1 MSFIKLVFKPG
12 INRDQTNYSGEGGW
26 SDCDKVRFFSG
37 FPQKLGGWLKTT
49 PETFIGVCRQ
59 VWNWITS
66 FTDNFLGVGTDI
78 KLYIEVG
85 GQFYDITP
93 LRATTAAGDVTFA
106 ALTPGSSTITVSNTA
121 HGALAGDYV
130 TFSDALTLSGGV
142 ITGTIAGT
150 STGTATFTTVSQTS
164 TSGDGYGADFTI
176 SSDGA
181 GAYTLDAITA
191 AGNAYAAADTLVILG
206 TDLGG
211 LSPANDATIT
221 VTSVTAGNITAAVLN
236 QNYVVTSKIDDDSF
250 TISAKDSS
258 TGAAVTANALDTGDG
273 GSATVGAYE
282 IHPGYP
288 LTTEGYGWGASA
300 YSGSYGWDLGGPTPI
315 DLLQRDWFMDN
326 FDNDLVANI
335 RRGPIYYWE
344 RGSSASPAT
353 ALGTRAVLLSSLS
366 GNDSVPTLAMQV
378 TLSQNDKHLL
388 AFGCQPYAGGA
399 TDFDPL
405 LIRWASQ
412 DEPQYWNPT
421 GTTPGG
427 AASSAGFL
435 RVSRG
440 SEIVATQATRQ
451 EILVWTDTTLYS
463 LQFTGT
469 TDVFALQQ
477 LADNISIISPR
488 AAATANNVTYW
499 MGTDKFYVYSGQIQ
513 TLPTTVRE
521 YVYKDINFGQ
531 SDQIVSGTNEGFNE
545 VWWFY
550 PSAESNWNDRYV
562 IYNHL
567 EQVWY
572 YGSVERTAWLD
583 TPLRDVPTGLYT
595 EQYTYAE
602 TVAGTPN
609 SGNLYQHEVGVN
621 DDESAMTCF
630 IQSNDF
636 DLAEGDQF
644 MLTRRIIP
652 DINFNQSTA
661 ATPGVTFEMR
671 PRNFPGS
678 AYSSDPSDT
687 QSVLTTSANVN
698 VFTDQVFIR
707 ARARQMAL
715 KIASDTLDVQWQLGS
730 PRLDVRPDGRR

>member
-1 MSFIKLVFKPG
+1 MSFLKLVFKPG

-26 SDCDKVRFFSG
+26 SDGDKIRFFSG
-37 FPQKLGGWLKTT
+37 FPQKLGGWQKTT
-49 PETFIGVCRQ
+49 SETFIGVCRQ

-93 LRATTAAGDVTFA
+93 LRATLA
-106 ALTPGSSTITVSNTA
+106 TPATDDCIETTSGSTTITVNVTA
-121 HGALAGDYV
+121 HGCLSGDYV
-130 TFSDALTLSGGV
+130 TISGVTGDVGGV
-142 ITGTIAGT
+142 PDAEINAEHVITRVDDDIFTFTVATAAT
-150 STGTATFTTVSQTS
+150 STV
-164 TSGDGYGADFTI
+164 
-176 SSDGA
+176 
-181 GAYTLDAITA
+181 A
-191 AGNAYAAADTLVILG
+191 AG
-206 TDLGG
+206 GG
-211 LSPANDATIT
+211 AS
-221 VTSVTAGNITAAVLN
+221 
-236 QNYVVTSKIDDDSF
+236 ID
-250 TISAKDSS
+250 I
-258 TGAAVTANALDTGDG
+258 
-273 GSATVGAYE
+273 E
-282 IHPGYP
+282 CQIHPGYP
-288 LTTEGYGWGASA
+288 LTTAGYGWGASA
-300 YSGSYGWDLGGPTPI
+300 WNGSYPWGLGGPTPI

-344 RGSSASPAT
+344 RGSSASPST
-353 ALGTRAVLLSSLS
+353 ALGTRAVLLSSLT

-378 TLSQNDKHLL
+378 TVSQNDKHLL

-412 DEPQYWNPT
+412 EEPQYWNPT
-421 GTTPGG
+421 GTTPDGR
-427 AASSAGFL
+427 ASSAGFL

-451 EILVWTDTTLYS
+451 EILVYTDTTLYS

-521 YVYKDINFGQ
+521 YVYKDINFAQ
-531 SDQIVSGTNEGFNE
+531 ADQIVSGTNEGFNE

-550 PSAESNWNDRYV
+550 PSADSNWNNRYV

-583 TPLRDVPTGLYT
+583 TPLRDVPTALYT
-595 EQYTYAE
+595 EPYTYE
-602 TVAGTPN
+602 DTIAGTPN
-609 SGNLYQHEVGVN
+609 SGNLFAHEVGVN
-621 DDESAMTCF
+621 DDGAAMTCF

-636 DLAEGDQF
+636 DLGDGDQF
-644 MLTRRIIP
+644 ILTRRIIP
-652 DINFNQSTA
+652 DINYNQSTA
-661 ATPGVTFEMR
+661 ATPTVTLAIR

-678 AYSSDPSDT
+678 QYQGDPSDT
-687 QSVLTTSANVN
+687 QNVIETSANIY
-698 VFTDQVFIR
+698 TDQVFVR

-715 KIASDTLDVQWQLGS
+715 RVASDTEGVQWQLGS
-730 PRLDVRPDGRR
+730 PRLDIRPDGRR

>member
-1 MSFIKLVFKPG
+1 MSFLKLVFKPG

-26 SDCDKVRFFSG
+26 SDGDKIRFFSG
-37 FPQKLGGWLKTT
+37 FPQKLGGWQKTT
-49 PETFIGVCRQ
+49 SETFIGVCRQ

-93 LRATTAAGDVTFA
+93 LREPPTAAGDVTFA
-106 ALTPGSSTITVSNTA
+106 ASNGSSVITVSDTA

-164 TSGDGYGADFTI
+164 TSGDGYDAEFTI

-181 GAYTLDAITA
+181 GNYTLDAVTT
-191 AGNAYAAADTLVILG
+191 AGNAYAASDTLVILG

-211 LSPANDATIT
+211 ASPANDATIT

-236 QNYVVTSKIDDDSF
+236 QNYAVTSVIDADSF
-250 TISAKDSS
+250 TISAKNPS
-258 TGAAVTANALDTGDG
+258 TGAAVIANALDTGNG
-273 GSATVGAYE
+273 GPGTIGAYE

-288 LTTEGYGWGASA
+288 LTTAGYGWGASA
-300 YSGSYGWDLGGPTPI
+300 WNGSYPWGLGGPTPI

-344 RGSSASPAT
+344 RGSSASPGT
-353 ALGTRAVLLSSLS
+353 ALGTRAVLLSSLT

-378 TLSQNDKHLL
+378 TVSQNDKHLL
-388 AFGCQPYAGGA
+388 AFGCQPYAGLS

-451 EILVWTDTTLYS
+451 ETLVWTDTTLYS

-595 EQYTYAE
+595 EPYTYAD

-636 DLAEGDQF
+636 DLGDGDQF
-644 MLTRRIIP
+644 ILTRRIIP
-652 DINFNQSTA
+652 DINYNQSTA
-661 ATPGVTFEMR
+661 ATPTVTLAIR

-678 AYSSDPSDT
+678 QYQGDPSDT
-687 QSVLTTSANVN
+687 QNVIETSANIY
-698 VFTDQVFIR
+698 TDQVFVR

-715 KIASDTLDVQWQLGS
+715 RVASDTEGVQWQLGS
-730 PRLDVRPDGRR
+730 PRLDIRPDGRR

>member
-1 MSFIKLVFKPG
+1 MSFLKLVFKPG

-26 SDCDKVRFFSG
+26 SDGDKIRFFSG
-37 FPQKLGGWLKTT
+37 YPQKLGGWQKTT
-49 PETFIGVCRQ
+49 SETFIGVCRQ

-93 LRATTAAGDVTFA
+93 LRAT
-106 ALTPGSSTITVSNTA
+106 LTTPATDDCIETTSGSTTITVNVTA
-121 HGALAGDYV
+121 HGCLSGDYV
-130 TFSDALTLSGGV
+130 TISGVTGDVGGV
-142 ITGTIAGT
+142 PDAEINAEHVITRVDDDIF
-150 STGTATFTTVSQTS
+150 TFVVT
-164 TSGDGYGADFTI
+164 
-176 SSDGA
+176 
-181 GAYTLDAITA
+181 TA
-191 AGNAYAAADTLVILG
+191 A
-206 TDLGG
+206 
-211 LSPANDATIT
+211 
-221 VTSVTAGNITAAVLN
+221 
-236 QNYVVTSKIDDDSF
+236 
-250 TISAKDSS
+250 SS
-258 TGAAVTANALDTGDG
+258 TVAAGG
-273 GSATVGAYE
+273 GSSIDIE
-282 IHPGYP
+282 CQIHPGYP
-288 LTTEGYGWGASA
+288 LTTAGYGWGASA
-300 YSGSYGWDLGGPTPI
+300 WNGSYPWGLGGPTPI
-315 DLLQRDWFMDN
+315 DLLQRDWFLDN
-326 FDNDLVANI
+326 FENDLVANI

-353 ALGTRAVLLSSLS
+353 SLGTRAVLLSSLS

-378 TLSQNDKHLL
+378 TVSQNDKHLL

-412 DEPQYWNPT
+412 EEPQYWNPT
-421 GTTPGG
+421 GTTPDGR
-427 AASSAGFL
+427 ASSAGFL

-440 SEIVATQATRQ
+440 SEIVAIQATRQ
-451 EILVWTDTTLYS
+451 EILVYTDTTLYS

-521 YVYKDINFGQ
+521 YVYKDINFAQ
-531 SDQIVSGTNEGFNE
+531 ADQIVSGTNEGFNE
-545 VWWFY
+545 IWWFY
-550 PSAESNWNDRYV
+550 PSADSNWNNRYV

-572 YGSVERTAWLD
+572 FGNLGRTAWLD

-595 EQYTYAE
+595 AEYEYTD

-609 SGNLYQHEVGVN
+609 SGNLFAHEVGVN
-621 DDESAMTCF
+621 DDGAAMTCF

-636 DLAEGDQF
+636 DLGDGDQF
-644 MLTRRIIP
+644 ILTRRIIP
-652 DINFNQSTA
+652 DISYNQSTA
-661 ATPGVTFEMR
+661 ATPTVTLAIR

-678 AYSSDPSDT
+678 QYQGDPSDT
-687 QSVLTTSANVN
+687 QNVIETSANIY
-698 VFTDQVFIR
+698 TDQVFVR

-715 KIASDTLDVQWQLGS
+715 RVASDTEGVQWQLGS
-730 PRLDVRPDGRR
+730 PRLDIRPDGRR

>member
-1 MSFIKLVFKPG
+1 MSFLKLVFKPG

-26 SDCDKVRFFSG
+26 SDGDKIRFFSG
-37 FPQKLGGWLKTT
+37 FPQKLGGWQKTT
-49 PETFIGVCRQ
+49 SETFIGVCRQ

-93 LRATTAAGDVTFA
+93 LRATLTTTATDDCIET
-106 ALTPGSSTITVSNTA
+106 TSGSTTITVNVTA
-121 HGALAGDYV
+121 HGCLSGDYV
-130 TFSDALTLSGGV
+130 TISGVTGDVGGV
-142 ITGTIAGT
+142 PDAEINAEHVITRVDDDIFTFTVATAAT
-150 STGTATFTTVSQTS
+150 STV
-164 TSGDGYGADFTI
+164 
-176 SSDGA
+176 
-181 GAYTLDAITA
+181 A
-191 AGNAYAAADTLVILG
+191 AG
-206 TDLGG
+206 
-211 LSPANDATIT
+211 
-221 VTSVTAGNITAAVLN
+221 
-236 QNYVVTSKIDDDSF
+236 
-250 TISAKDSS
+250 
-258 TGAAVTANALDTGDG
+258 G
-273 GSATVGAYE
+273 GSSIDIE
-282 IHPGYP
+282 CQIHPGYP
-288 LTTEGYGWGASA
+288 LTTAGYGWGASA
-300 YSGSYGWDLGGPTPI
+300 WNGSYPWGLGGPTPI
-315 DLLQRDWFMDN
+315 DLLQRDWFLDN
-326 FDNDLVANI
+326 FENDLVANI

-353 ALGTRAVLLSSLS
+353 SLGTRAVLLSSLS

-378 TLSQNDKHLL
+378 TVSQNDKHLL

-412 DEPQYWNPT
+412 EEPQYWNPT
-421 GTTPGG
+421 GTTPDGR
-427 AASSAGFL
+427 ASSAGFL

-451 EILVWTDTTLYS
+451 EILVYTDTTLYS

-521 YVYKDINFGQ
+521 YVYKDINFAQ
-531 SDQIVSGTNEGFNE
+531 ADQIVSGTNEGFNE

-550 PSAESNWNDRYV
+550 PSADSNWNNRYV

-583 TPLRDVPTGLYT
+583 TPLRDVPTALYT
-595 EQYTYAE
+595 EPYTYE
-602 TVAGTPN
+602 DTIAGTPN
-609 SGNLYQHEVGVN
+609 SGNLFQHEVGVN
-621 DDESAMTCF
+621 DDGAAMTCF

-636 DLAEGDQF
+636 DLGDGDQF
-644 MLTRRIIP
+644 ILTRRIIP
-652 DINFNQSTA
+652 DINYNQSTA
-661 ATPGVTFEMR
+661 ATPTVTLAIR

-678 AYSSDPSDT
+678 QYQGDPSDT
-687 QSVLTTSANVN
+687 QNVIETSANIY
-698 VFTDQVFIR
+698 TDQVFVR

-715 KIASDTLDVQWQLGS
+715 RVASDTEGVQWQLGS
-730 PRLDVRPDGRR
+730 PRLDIRPDGRR

>member
-1 MSFIKLVFKPG
+1 MSFLKLVFKPG

-26 SDCDKVRFFSG
+26 SDGDKIRFFSG
-37 FPQKLGGWLKTT
+37 FPQKLGGWQKTT
-49 PETFIGVCRQ
+49 SETFIGVCRQ

-93 LRATTAAGDVTFA
+93 LRAT
-106 ALTPGSSTITVSNTA
+106 LTTPATDDCIETTSGSTTITVNVTA
-121 HGALAGDYV
+121 HGCLSGDYV
-130 TFSDALTLSGGV
+130 TISGVTGDVGGV
-142 ITGTIAGT
+142 PDAEINAEHVITRVDDDIFTFTVTTPAGT
-150 STGTATFTTVSQTS
+150 TVATG
-164 TSGDGYGADFTI
+164 
-176 SSDGA
+176 
-181 GAYTLDAITA
+181 
-191 AGNAYAAADTLVILG
+191 
-206 TDLGG
+206 
-211 LSPANDATIT
+211 
-221 VTSVTAGNITAAVLN
+221 
-236 QNYVVTSKIDDDSF
+236 
-250 TISAKDSS
+250 
-258 TGAAVTANALDTGDG
+258 G
-273 GSATVGAYE
+273 GSSIDIE
-282 IHPGYP
+282 CQIHPGYP
-288 LTTEGYGWGASA
+288 LTTAGYGWGASI
-300 YSGSYGWDLGGPTPI
+300 YNGPYGWGLGGSTPI

-326 FDNDLVANI
+326 FENDFVANI

-344 RGSSASPAT
+344 RGASASPAT

-378 TLSQNDKHLL
+378 TVSQNDKHLL

-421 GTTPGG
+421 GTTPDGR
-427 AASSAGFL
+427 ASSAGFL

-451 EILVWTDTTLYS
+451 EILVYTDTTLYS

-521 YVYKDINFGQ
+521 YVYKDINFAQ
-531 SDQIVSGTNEGFNE
+531 ADQIVSGTNEGFNE

-550 PSAESNWNDRYV
+550 PSADSNWNNRYV

-583 TPLRDVPTGLYT
+583 TPLRDVPTALYT
-595 EQYTYAE
+595 EPYTYE
-602 TVAGTPN
+602 DTIAGTPN
-609 SGNLYQHEVGVN
+609 SGNLFAHEVGVN
-621 DDESAMTCF
+621 DDGAAMTCF

-636 DLAEGDQF
+636 DLGDGDQF
-644 MLTRRIIP
+644 ILTRRIIP
-652 DINFNQSTA
+652 DINYNQSTA
-661 ATPGVTFEMR
+661 ATPTVTLAIR

-678 AYSSDPSDT
+678 QYQGDPSDT
-687 QSVLTTSANVN
+687 QNVIETSANIY
-698 VFTDQVFIR
+698 TDQVFVR

-715 KIASDTLDVQWQLGS
+715 RVASDTEGVQWQLGS
-730 PRLDVRPDGRR
+730 PRLDIRPDGRR

>member
-1 MSFIKLVFKPG
+1 LRQSSVFFWVSTE
-12 INRDQTNYSGEGGW
+12 IR
-26 SDCDKVRFFSG
+26 
-37 FPQKLGGWLKTT
+37 WLARRQ
-49 PETFIGVCRQ
+49 PAETFIGVCRQ

-181 GAYTLDAITA
+181 GAYTLDAITT

-288 LTTEGYGWGASA
+288 LTTAGYGWGASA
-300 YSGSYGWDLGGPTPI
+300 YSGSYGWNLGGPTPI

-521 YVYKDINFGQ
+521 YVYKDINFAQ
-531 SDQIVSGTNEGFNE
+531 ADQIVSGTNEGFNE

-595 EQYTYAE
+595 AFYTYAE

-652 DINFNQSTA
+652 DISFNQSTA

>member
-1 MSFIKLVFKPG
+1 MSFLKLVFKPG

-26 SDCDKVRFFSG
+26 SDGDKIRFFSG
-37 FPQKLGGWLKTT
+37 FPQKLGGWQKTT
-49 PETFIGVCRQ
+49 SETFIGVCRQ

-93 LRATTAAGDVTFA
+93 LRAT
-106 ALTPGSSTITVSNTA
+106 LTTPATDDCIETTIGSTTITVNVTA
-121 HGALAGDYV
+121 HGCLSGDYV
-130 TFSDALTLSGGV
+130 TISGVTGDVGGV
-142 ITGTIAGT
+142 PDAEINAEHVITRVDDDIF
-150 STGTATFTTVSQTS
+150 TFTVTTPAGSTV
-164 TSGDGYGADFTI
+164 
-176 SSDGA
+176 
-181 GAYTLDAITA
+181 A
-191 AGNAYAAADTLVILG
+191 AG
-206 TDLGG
+206 
-211 LSPANDATIT
+211 
-221 VTSVTAGNITAAVLN
+221 
-236 QNYVVTSKIDDDSF
+236 
-250 TISAKDSS
+250 
-258 TGAAVTANALDTGDG
+258 G
-273 GSATVGAYE
+273 GSSIDIE
-282 IHPGYP
+282 CQIHPGYP
-288 LTTEGYGWGASA
+288 LTTAGYGWGASA
-300 YSGSYGWDLGGPTPI
+300 WNGSYPWGLGGPTPI

-326 FDNDLVANI
+326 FENDLVANI

-353 ALGTRAVLLSSLS
+353 SLGTRAVLLSSLS

-378 TLSQNDKHLL
+378 TVSQNDKHLL

-412 DEPQYWNPT
+412 EEPQYWNPT
-421 GTTPGG
+421 GTTPDGR
-427 AASSAGFL
+427 ASSAGFL

-451 EILVWTDTTLYS
+451 EILVYTDTTLYS

-521 YVYKDINFGQ
+521 YVYKDINFAQ
-531 SDQIVSGTNEGFNE
+531 ADQIVSGTNEGFNE

-550 PSAESNWNDRYV
+550 PSADSNWNNRYV

-583 TPLRDVPTGLYT
+583 TPLRDVPTALYT
-595 EQYTYAE
+595 EPYTYE
-602 TVAGTPN
+602 DTIAGTPN
-609 SGNLYQHEVGVN
+609 SGNLFQHEVGVN
-621 DDESAMTCF
+621 DDGAAMTCF

-636 DLAEGDQF
+636 DLGDGDQF
-644 MLTRRIIP
+644 ILTRRIIP
-652 DINFNQSTA
+652 DINYNQSTA
-661 ATPGVTFEMR
+661 VTPTVTLAIR

-678 AYSSDPSDT
+678 QYQGDPSDT
-687 QSVLTTSANVN
+687 QNVIETSANIY
-698 VFTDQVFIR
+698 TDQVFVR

-715 KIASDTLDVQWQLGS
+715 RVASDTEGVQWQLGS
-730 PRLDVRPDGRR
+730 PRLDIRPDGRR

>member
-1 MSFIKLVFKPG
+1 MSFLKLVFKPG

-26 SDCDKVRFFSG
+26 SDCDKIRFFSG
-37 FPQKLGGWLKTT
+37 FPQKLGGWQKTT
-49 PETFIGVCRQ
+49 SETFIGVCRQ

-93 LRATTAAGDVTFA
+93 LRAT
-106 ALTPGSSTITVSNTA
+106 LTTPATDDCIETTSGSTTITVNVTA
-121 HGALAGDYV
+121 HGCLSGDYV
-130 TFSDALTLSGGV
+130 TISGVTGDVGGV
-142 ITGTIAGT
+142 PDAEINAEHVITRVDDDIFTFTVATPAGT
-150 STGTATFTTVSQTS
+150 TVATG
-164 TSGDGYGADFTI
+164 
-176 SSDGA
+176 
-181 GAYTLDAITA
+181 
-191 AGNAYAAADTLVILG
+191 
-206 TDLGG
+206 
-211 LSPANDATIT
+211 
-221 VTSVTAGNITAAVLN
+221 
-236 QNYVVTSKIDDDSF
+236 
-250 TISAKDSS
+250 
-258 TGAAVTANALDTGDG
+258 G
-273 GSATVGAYE
+273 GSSIDIE
-282 IHPGYP
+282 CQIHPGYP
-288 LTTEGYGWGASA
+288 LTTAGYGWGASI
-300 YSGSYGWDLGGPTPI
+300 YNGPYGFGLGGSTPI

-353 ALGTRAVLLSSLS
+353 ALDTRAILLSALS
-366 GNDSVPTLAMQV
+366 GADSVPTLAMQV
-378 TLSQNDKHLL
+378 TVSQNDKHLL
-388 AFGCQPYAGGA
+388 AFGCQPYLGGA

-427 AASSAGFL
+427 LPSSAGFL

-488 AAATANNVTYW
+488 AAATANNITYW
-499 MGTDKFYVYSGQIQ
+499 MGTDKFYVYTGQIQ

-521 YVYKDINFGQ
+521 YVYKDINFAQ
-531 SDQIVSGTNEGFNE
+531 ADQIVSGTNEGFNE

-550 PSAESNWNDRYV
+550 PSADSNWNNRYV

-583 TPLRDVPTGLYT
+583 TPLRDFPTALYT
-595 EQYTYAE
+595 AEYEYTD

-609 SGNLYQHEVGVN
+609 SGNLYQHEVGV
-621 DDESAMTCF
+621 DDDGAAMTCF

-636 DLAEGDQF
+636 DLGDGDQF
-644 MLTRRIIP
+644 ILTRRIIP
-652 DINFNQSTA
+652 DINYNQSTA
-661 ATPGVTFEMR
+661 ATPTVTLAIR

-678 AYSSDPSDT
+678 QYQGDPSDT
-687 QSVLTTSANVN
+687 QNVIETSTDI
-698 VFTDQVFIR
+698 FTNQVFIR

-715 KIASDTLDVQWQLGS
+715 RVASDTEGVQWQLGS

>member
-1 MSFIKLVFKPG
+1 MSFLKLVFKPG

-26 SDCDKVRFFSG
+26 SDGDKIRFFSG
-37 FPQKLGGWLKTT
+37 FPQKLGGWQKTT
-49 PETFIGVCRQ
+49 SETFIGVCRQ

-93 LRATTAAGDVTFA
+93 LRDTTAAGDVTFA
-106 ALTPGSSTITVSNTA
+106 ASNGSSTITVSDTA

-130 TFSDALTLSGGV
+130 TFSGA
-142 ITGTIAGT
+142 
-150 STGTATFTTVSQTS
+150 VS
-164 TSGDGYGADFTI
+164 
-176 SSDGA
+176 
-181 GAYTLDAITA
+181 
-191 AGNAYAAADTLVILG
+191 LG
-206 TDLGG
+206 
-211 LSPANDATIT
+211 
-221 VTSVTAGNITAAVLN
+221 GNITADVLN
-236 QNYVVTSKIDDDSF
+236 QNYVITSIVDPDSF
-250 TISAKDSS
+250 TISAKNPS
-258 TGAAVTANALDTGDG
+258 TGAAVVANASDSGNGG
-273 GSATVGAYE
+273 GSTVGAYE

-288 LTTEGYGWGASA
+288 LTTAGYGWGASA
-300 YSGSYGWDLGGPTPI
+300 WNGSYPWGLGGPTPI
-315 DLLQRDWFMDN
+315 DLLQRDWFLDN
-326 FDNDLVANI
+326 FENDLVANI

-353 ALGTRAVLLSSLS
+353 SLGTRAILLSALS
-366 GNDSVPTLAMQV
+366 GADSVPTLAMQV
-378 TLSQNDKHLL
+378 TVSQNDKHLL

-412 DEPQYWNPT
+412 EEPQYWNPT
-421 GTTPGG
+421 GTTPDGR
-427 AASSAGFL
+427 ASSAGFL

-451 EILVWTDTTLYS
+451 EILVYTDTTLYS

-488 AAATANNVTYW
+488 AAATANNITYW

-521 YVYKDINFGQ
+521 YVYKDINFAQ
-531 SDQIVSGTNEGFNE
+531 ADQIVSGTNEGFNE

-550 PSAESNWNDRYV
+550 PSADSNWNNRYV

-583 TPLRDVPTGLYT
+583 TPLRDVPTALYT
-595 EQYTYAE
+595 APYTYDD
-602 TVAGTPN
+602 TIAGTPN
-609 SGNLYQHEVGVN
+609 SGNLFQHEVGVN
-621 DDESAMTCF
+621 DDGAAMTCF

-636 DLAEGDQF
+636 DLGDGDQF
-644 MLTRRIIP
+644 ILTRRIIP
-652 DINFNQSTA
+652 DINYNQSTA
-661 ATPGVTFEMR
+661 ATPTVTLAIR

-678 AYSSDPSDT
+678 QYQGDPSDT
-687 QSVLTTSANVN
+687 QNVIETSANIY
-698 VFTDQVFIR
+698 TDQVFVR

-715 KIASDTLDVQWQLGS
+715 KVASDTEGVQWQLGS
-730 PRLDVRPDGRR
+730 PRLDIRPDGRR

>member
-1 MSFIKLVFKPG
+1 MSFLKLVFKPG

-26 SDCDKVRFFSG
+26 SDGDKIRFFSG
-37 FPQKLGGWLKTT
+37 YPQKLGGWQKTT
-49 PETFIGVCRQ
+49 SETFIGVCRQ

-93 LRATTAAGDVTFA
+93 LRATLA
-106 ALTPGSSTITVSNTA
+106 TPATDDCIETTSGSTTITVNVTA
-121 HGALAGDYV
+121 HGCLSGDYV
-130 TFSDALTLSGGV
+130 TISGVTGDVGGV
-142 ITGTIAGT
+142 PDAEINAEHVITRVDDDIFTFTVATAAT
-150 STGTATFTTVSQTS
+150 STV
-164 TSGDGYGADFTI
+164 
-176 SSDGA
+176 
-181 GAYTLDAITA
+181 A
-191 AGNAYAAADTLVILG
+191 AG
-206 TDLGG
+206 GG
-211 LSPANDATIT
+211 AS
-221 VTSVTAGNITAAVLN
+221 
-236 QNYVVTSKIDDDSF
+236 ID
-250 TISAKDSS
+250 I
-258 TGAAVTANALDTGDG
+258 
-273 GSATVGAYE
+273 E
-282 IHPGYP
+282 CQIHPGYP
-288 LTTEGYGWGASA
+288 LTTAGYGWGASA
-300 YSGSYGWDLGGPTPI
+300 WNGSYPWGLGGPTPI
-315 DLLQRDWFMDN
+315 DLLQRDWFLDN
-326 FDNDLVANI
+326 FENDLVANI

-353 ALGTRAVLLSSLS
+353 SLGTRAVLLSSLS

-378 TLSQNDKHLL
+378 TVSQNDKHLL

-412 DEPQYWNPT
+412 EEPQYWNPT
-421 GTTPGG
+421 GTTPDGR
-427 AASSAGFL
+427 ASSAGFL

-451 EILVWTDTTLYS
+451 EILVYTDTTLYS

-521 YVYKDINFGQ
+521 YVYKDINFAQ
-531 SDQIVSGTNEGFNE
+531 ADQIVSGTNEGFNE

-550 PSAESNWNDRYV
+550 PSADSNWNNRYV

-583 TPLRDVPTGLYT
+583 TPLRDVPTALYT
-595 EQYTYAE
+595 APYTYE
-602 TVAGTPN
+602 DTIAGTPN
-609 SGNLYQHEVGVN
+609 SGNLFQHEVGVN
-621 DDESAMTCF
+621 DDGAAMTCF

-636 DLAEGDQF
+636 DLGDGDQF
-644 MLTRRIIP
+644 ILTRRIIP
-652 DINFNQSTA
+652 DINYNQSTA
-661 ATPGVTFEMR
+661 ATPTVTLAIR

-678 AYSSDPSDT
+678 QYQGDPSDT
-687 QSVLTTSANVN
+687 QNVIETSANIY
-698 VFTDQVFIR
+698 TDQVFVR

-715 KIASDTLDVQWQLGS
+715 RVASDTEGVQWQLGS
-730 PRLDVRPDGRR
+730 PRLDIRPDGRR

>member
-1 MSFIKLVFKPG
+1 MSFLKLNFKPG

-26 SDCDKVRFFSG
+26 SDGDKIRFFSG
-37 FPQKLGGWLKTT
+37 YPQKLGGWQKTT
-49 PETFIGVCRQ
+49 SETFDGVCRQ

-93 LRATTAAGDVTFA
+93 LRATLA
-106 ALTPGSSTITVSNTA
+106 TPATDDCIETTSGSTTITVNVTA
-121 HGALAGDYV
+121 HGCLSGDYV
-130 TFSDALTLSGGV
+130 TISGVTGDVGGV
-142 ITGTIAGT
+142 PDAEINAEHVITRVDDDIFTFTVATAAT
-150 STGTATFTTVSQTS
+150 STV
-164 TSGDGYGADFTI
+164 
-176 SSDGA
+176 
-181 GAYTLDAITA
+181 A
-191 AGNAYAAADTLVILG
+191 AG
-206 TDLGG
+206 GG
-211 LSPANDATIT
+211 AS
-221 VTSVTAGNITAAVLN
+221 
-236 QNYVVTSKIDDDSF
+236 ID
-250 TISAKDSS
+250 I
-258 TGAAVTANALDTGDG
+258 
-273 GSATVGAYE
+273 E
-282 IHPGYP
+282 CQIHPGFP

-300 YSGSYGWDLGGPTPI
+300 YGGDYGWNLGGPDPI

-344 RGSSASPAT
+344 RGSSASPGT
-353 ALGTRAVLLSSLS
+353 SLGTRAILLSDLS
-366 GNDSVPTLAMQV
+366 DADSVPTLAMQV
-378 TLSQNDKHLL
+378 AVSQNDKHLL
-388 AFGCQPYAGGA
+388 AFGCQPYLGGA

-412 DEPQYWNPT
+412 DEPQYWNPV

-440 SEIVATQATRQ
+440 SEIVAALATRQ
-451 EILVWTDTTLYS
+451 ETLVWTDTTLYS

-521 YVYKDINFGQ
+521 YVYKDINFAQ

-545 VWWFY
+545 IWWFY
-550 PSAESNWNDRYV
+550 PSADSNWNNRYV

-572 YGSVERTAWLD
+572 FGNLGRTAWLD
-583 TPLRDVPTGLYT
+583 TPLRDFPTALFT
-595 EQYTYAE
+595 EPYTYE
-602 TVAGTPN
+602 DTIAGTPN
-609 SGNLYQHEVGVN
+609 SGNLFAHEVGVN
-621 DDESAMTCF
+621 DDELPMACF

-652 DINFNQSTA
+652 DVNFNQSTA

-678 AYSSDPSDT
+678 TYSSDPSDT
-687 QSVLTTSANVN
+687 QSVLTTIANVD
-698 VFTDQVFIR
+698 VYTDQVFIR

-715 KIASDTLDVQWQLGS
+715 KVASDTIGVQWQLGS

>member
-1 MSFIKLVFKPG
+1 MSFLKLVFKPG

-26 SDCDKVRFFSG
+26 SDGDKIRFFSG
-37 FPQKLGGWLKTT
+37 FPQKLGGWQKTT
-49 PETFIGVCRQ
+49 SETFIGVCRQ

-93 LRATTAAGDVTFA
+93 LRATLTTTATDDCIET
-106 ALTPGSSTITVSNTA
+106 TSGSTTITVNVTA
-121 HGALAGDYV
+121 HGCLSGDYV
-130 TFSDALTLSGGV
+130 TISGVTGDVGGV
-142 ITGTIAGT
+142 PDAEINAEHVITRVDDDIFTFTVATAAT
-150 STGTATFTTVSQTS
+150 STV
-164 TSGDGYGADFTI
+164 
-176 SSDGA
+176 
-181 GAYTLDAITA
+181 A
-191 AGNAYAAADTLVILG
+191 AG
-206 TDLGG
+206 
-211 LSPANDATIT
+211 
-221 VTSVTAGNITAAVLN
+221 
-236 QNYVVTSKIDDDSF
+236 
-250 TISAKDSS
+250 
-258 TGAAVTANALDTGDG
+258 G
-273 GSATVGAYE
+273 GSSIDIE
-282 IHPGYP
+282 CQIHPGFP
-288 LTTEGYGWGASA
+288 LTTAGYGWGASA
-300 YSGSYGWDLGGPTPI
+300 WNGSYPWGLGGPTPI
-315 DLLQRDWFMDN
+315 DLLQRDWFLDN
-326 FDNDLVANI
+326 FENDLVANI

-353 ALGTRAVLLSSLS
+353 SLGTRAVLLSSLS

-378 TLSQNDKHLL
+378 TVSQNDKHLL

-412 DEPQYWNPT
+412 EEPQYWNPT
-421 GTTPGG
+421 GTTPDGR
-427 AASSAGFL
+427 ASSAGFL

-451 EILVWTDTTLYS
+451 EILVYTDTTLYS

-521 YVYKDINFGQ
+521 YVYKDINFAQ
-531 SDQIVSGTNEGFNE
+531 ADQIVSGTNEGFNE

-550 PSAESNWNDRYV
+550 PSADSNWNNRYV

-583 TPLRDVPTGLYT
+583 TPLRDVPTALYT
-595 EQYTYAE
+595 EPYTYE
-602 TVAGTPN
+602 DTVAGTPN
-609 SGNLYQHEVGVN
+609 SGNLFQHEVGVN
-621 DDESAMTCF
+621 DDGAAMTCF

-636 DLAEGDQF
+636 DLGDGDQF
-644 MLTRRIIP
+644 ILTRRIIP
-652 DINFNQSTA
+652 DINYNQSTA
-661 ATPGVTFEMR
+661 ATPTVTLAIR

-678 AYSSDPSDT
+678 QYQGDPSDT
-687 QSVLTTSANVN
+687 QNVIETSANIY
-698 VFTDQVFIR
+698 TDQVFVR

-715 KIASDTLDVQWQLGS
+715 RVASDTEGVQWQLGS
-730 PRLDVRPDGRR
+730 PRLDIRPDGRR

>member
-1 MSFIKLVFKPG
+1 MSFLKLVFKPG

-26 SDCDKVRFFSG
+26 SDGDKIRFFSG
-37 FPQKLGGWLKTT
+37 YPQKLGGWQKTT
-49 PETFIGVCRQ
+49 SETFIGVCRQ

-93 LRATTAAGDVTFA
+93 LRATLTTTATDDCIET
-106 ALTPGSSTITVSNTA
+106 TSGSTTITVNVTA
-121 HGALAGDYV
+121 HGCLSGDYV
-130 TFSDALTLSGGV
+130 TISGVTGDVGGV
-142 ITGTIAGT
+142 PDAQINAEHVITRVDDDIFTFTVTTPAGT
-150 STGTATFTTVSQTS
+150 TVATG
-164 TSGDGYGADFTI
+164 
-176 SSDGA
+176 
-181 GAYTLDAITA
+181 
-191 AGNAYAAADTLVILG
+191 
-206 TDLGG
+206 
-211 LSPANDATIT
+211 
-221 VTSVTAGNITAAVLN
+221 
-236 QNYVVTSKIDDDSF
+236 
-250 TISAKDSS
+250 
-258 TGAAVTANALDTGDG
+258 G
-273 GSATVGAYE
+273 GSSIDIE
-282 IHPGYP
+282 CQIHPGYP
-288 LTTEGYGWGASA
+288 LTTAGYGWGASI
-300 YSGSYGWDLGGPTPI
+300 YNGPYGWGLGGSTPI

-326 FDNDLVANI
+326 FENDFVANI

-344 RGSSASPAT
+344 RGASASPAT

-378 TLSQNDKHLL
+378 AVSQNDKHLL

-421 GTTPGG
+421 GTTPDGR
-427 AASSAGFL
+427 ASSAGFL

-440 SEIVATQATRQ
+440 SEIVAIQATRQ
-451 EILVWTDTTLYS
+451 EILVYTDTTLYS

-521 YVYKDINFGQ
+521 YVYKDINFAQ
-531 SDQIVSGTNEGFNE
+531 ADQIVSGTNEGFNE
-545 VWWFY
+545 IWWFY
-550 PSAESNWNDRYV
+550 PSADSNWNNRYV

-572 YGSVERTAWLD
+572 FGNLGRTAWLD

-595 EQYTYAE
+595 AEYEYTD
-602 TVAGTPN
+602 TVAGTPD
-609 SGNLYQHEVGVN
+609 SGNLFAHEVGVN
-621 DDESAMTCF
+621 DDGAAMTCF

-636 DLAEGDQF
+636 DLGDGDQF
-644 MLTRRIIP
+644 ILTRRIIP
-652 DINFNQSTA
+652 DISYNQSTA
-661 ATPGVTFEMR
+661 ATPTVTLAIR

-678 AYSSDPSDT
+678 QYQGDPSDT
-687 QSVLTTSANVN
+687 QNVIETSANIY
-698 VFTDQVFIR
+698 TDQVFVR

-715 KIASDTLDVQWQLGS
+715 RVASDTEGVQWQLGS
-730 PRLDVRPDGRR
+730 PRLDIRPDGRR

>member
-37 FPQKLGGWLKTT
+37 FPQKLGGWQKTT
-49 PETFIGVCRQ
+49 VNTFIGVCRQ
-59 VWNWITS
+59 VWNWVTS

-85 GQFYDITP
+85 GFFYDITP
-93 LRATTAAGDVTFA
+93 LRDTTAAGDVTFA
-106 ALTPGSSTITVSNTA
+106 ASNGSSTITVSDTT
-121 HGALAGDYV
+121 HDALSGDYV
-130 TFSDALTLSGGV
+130 TFS
-142 ITGTIAGT
+142 
-150 STGTATFTTVSQTS
+150 
-164 TSGDGYGADFTI
+164 GAA
-176 SSDGA
+176 S
-181 GAYTLDAITA
+181 
-191 AGNAYAAADTLVILG
+191 LG
-206 TDLGG
+206 
-211 LSPANDATIT
+211 
-221 VTSVTAGNITAAVLN
+221 GNITADVLN
-236 QNYVVTSKIDDDSF
+236 QNYVITSIIDPNSF
-250 TISAKDSS
+250 TISAKNPS
-258 TGAAVTANALDTGDG
+258 TGAAVVANASDSGNGG
-273 GSATVGAYE
+273 GSTVGAYE
-282 IHPGYP
+282 IHPGFP
-288 LTTEGYGWGASA
+288 LTTAGYGWGV
-300 YSGSYGWDLGGPTPI
+300 GSYDGDFGYGQSGDTPI

-344 RGSSASPAT
+344 RGSLVVPST
-353 ALGTRAVLLSSLS
+353 ALSTRAVLLSSLA
-366 GNDSVPTLAMQV
+366 GNDSVPTLAMQ
-378 TLSQNDKHLL
+378 TLISQNDKHLL

-435 RVSRG
+435 RISRG
-440 SEIVATQATRQ
+440 SEIVAALSTRQ
-451 EILVWTDTTLYS
+451 EVLVWTDTTLYS
-463 LQFTGT
+463 LQYLGT
-469 TDVFALQQ
+469 TDVFSLQQ
-477 LADNISIISPR
+477 LADNISLIGPR
-488 AAATANNVTYW
+488 AAASANNVTYW

-583 TPLRDVPTGLYT
+583 TPLRDFPTALYT
-595 EQYTYAE
+595 EPYTYE
-602 TVAGTPN
+602 DTIAGTPN

-652 DINFNQSTA
+652 DISFNQSTA
-661 ATPGVTFEMR
+661 ATPEVTFEMR

-678 AYSSDPSDT
+678 TYSSDPSDT

-698 VFTDQVFIR
+698 VFTDQVFVR

-715 KIASDTLDVQWQLGS
+715 KIVSDTLGVQWQLGS

>member
-1 MSFIKLVFKPG
+1 MSFLKLVFKPG

-26 SDCDKVRFFSG
+26 SDGDKIRFFSG
-37 FPQKLGGWLKTT
+37 FPQKLGGWQKTT
-49 PETFIGVCRQ
+49 SETFIGVCRQ

-93 LRATTAAGDVTFA
+93 LRATLTTTATDDCIET
-106 ALTPGSSTITVSNTA
+106 TNGSTTITVNVTA
-121 HGALAGDYV
+121 HGCLSGDYV
-130 TFSDALTLSGGV
+130 TISGVTGDVGGV
-142 ITGTIAGT
+142 PDAQINAEHVITRVDDDIFTFTVTTPAGT
-150 STGTATFTTVSQTS
+150 TVATG
-164 TSGDGYGADFTI
+164 
-176 SSDGA
+176 
-181 GAYTLDAITA
+181 
-191 AGNAYAAADTLVILG
+191 
-206 TDLGG
+206 
-211 LSPANDATIT
+211 
-221 VTSVTAGNITAAVLN
+221 
-236 QNYVVTSKIDDDSF
+236 
-250 TISAKDSS
+250 
-258 TGAAVTANALDTGDG
+258 G
-273 GSATVGAYE
+273 GSSIDIE
-282 IHPGYP
+282 CQIHPGYP
-288 LTTEGYGWGASA
+288 LTTAGYGWGASI
-300 YSGSYGWDLGGPTPI
+300 YNGPYGWGLGGSTPI

-326 FDNDLVANI
+326 FENDFVANI

-344 RGSSASPAT
+344 RGASASPAT

-378 TLSQNDKHLL
+378 AVSQNDKHLL

-421 GTTPGG
+421 GTTPDGR
-427 AASSAGFL
+427 ASSAGFL

-440 SEIVATQATRQ
+440 SEIVAIQATRQ
-451 EILVWTDTTLYS
+451 EILVYTDTTLYS

-521 YVYKDINFGQ
+521 YVYKDINFAQ
-531 SDQIVSGTNEGFNE
+531 ADQIVSGTNEGFNE
-545 VWWFY
+545 IWWFY
-550 PSAESNWNDRYV
+550 PSADSNWNNRYV

-572 YGSVERTAWLD
+572 FGNLGRTAWLD

-595 EQYTYAE
+595 AEYEYTD
-602 TVAGTPN
+602 TVAGTPK
-609 SGNLYQHEVGVN
+609 SGNLFAHEVGVN
-621 DDESAMTCF
+621 DDGVAMTCF

-636 DLAEGDQF
+636 DLGDGDQF
-644 MLTRRIIP
+644 ILTRRIIP
-652 DINFNQSTA
+652 DISYNQSTA
-661 ATPGVTFEMR
+661 ATPTVTLAIR

-678 AYSSDPSDT
+678 QYQGDPSDT
-687 QSVLTTSANVN
+687 QNVIETSANIY
-698 VFTDQVFIR
+698 TDQVFVR

-715 KIASDTLDVQWQLGS
+715 RVASDTEGVQWQLGS
-730 PRLDVRPDGRR
+730 PRLDIRPDGRR

>member
-1 MSFIKLVFKPG
+1 MSFLKLVFKPG

-37 FPQKLGGWLKTT
+37 FPQKLGGWQKAT
-49 PETFIGVCRQ
+49 PNLFIGVCRQ
-59 VWNWITS
+59 VWNWVTS

-85 GQFYDITP
+85 GEFYDITP
-93 LRATTAAGDVTFA
+93 LRATLA
-106 ALTPGSSTITVSNTA
+106 TPDTDDCIETTSGSTTITVNVTA
-121 HGALAGDYV
+121 HGCLSGDYV
-130 TFSDALTLSGGV
+130 TISGVTGDVGGV
-142 ITGTIAGT
+142 PDAKINAEHVITRVDDDIFTFTVATPAGT
-150 STGTATFTTVSQTS
+150 TVATG
-164 TSGDGYGADFTI
+164 
-176 SSDGA
+176 
-181 GAYTLDAITA
+181 
-191 AGNAYAAADTLVILG
+191 
-206 TDLGG
+206 
-211 LSPANDATIT
+211 
-221 VTSVTAGNITAAVLN
+221 
-236 QNYVVTSKIDDDSF
+236 
-250 TISAKDSS
+250 
-258 TGAAVTANALDTGDG
+258 G
-273 GSATVGAYE
+273 GSSIDIE
-282 IHPGYP
+282 CQIHPGYP
-288 LTTEGYGWGASA
+288 LTTAGYGWGAGL
-300 YSGSYGWDLGGPTPI
+300 YDGDFGWGLSGDTPV

-344 RGSSASPAT
+344 RGSSTAPST
-353 ALGTRAVLLSSLS
+353 ALGTRAILLSDLVDA
-366 GNDSVPTLAMQV
+366 NSVPTLAMQV
-378 TLSQNDKHLL
+378 AVSQNDKHLL
-388 AFGCQPYAGGA
+388 AFGCQPYAGGS

-412 DEPQYWNPT
+412 DEPEYWNPT

-440 SEIVATQATRQ
+440 SEIVAALATRQ
-451 EILVWTDTTLYS
+451 ETLVWTDTTLYS

-521 YVYKDINFGQ
+521 YVYKDINFAQ
-531 SDQIVSGTNEGFNE
+531 ADQIVSGTNEGFNE

-583 TPLRDVPTGLYT
+583 TPLRDFPTALYT
-595 EQYTYAE
+595 EPYTYDD

-609 SGNLYQHEVGVN
+609 SGHLYQHEVGVN
-621 DDESAMTCF
+621 DDDTAMTCF

-636 DLAEGDQF
+636 DLTEGDQF

-652 DINFNQSTA
+652 DISFNQSTA

-678 AYSSDPSDT
+678 TYSNDPSDT
-687 QSVLTTSANVN
+687 QSVLTTSTNVT

-707 ARARQMAL
+707 ARARQMAFRV
-715 KIASDTLDVQWQLGS
+715 ASDTEGVQWQLGS

>member
-1 MSFIKLVFKPG
+1 MSFLKLVFKPG

-26 SDCDKVRFFSG
+26 SDGDKIRFFSG
-37 FPQKLGGWLKTT
+37 FPQKLGGWQKTT
-49 PETFIGVCRQ
+49 SETFIGVCRQ

-93 LRATTAAGDVTFA
+93 LRAT
-106 ALTPGSSTITVSNTA
+106 LTTPATDDCIETTSGSTTITVNVTA
-121 HGALAGDYV
+121 HGCLSGDYV
-130 TFSDALTLSGGV
+130 TISGVTGDVGGV
-142 ITGTIAGT
+142 PDAEINAEHVITRVDDDIFTFTVTTPAGT
-150 STGTATFTTVSQTS
+150 TVATG
-164 TSGDGYGADFTI
+164 
-176 SSDGA
+176 
-181 GAYTLDAITA
+181 
-191 AGNAYAAADTLVILG
+191 
-206 TDLGG
+206 
-211 LSPANDATIT
+211 
-221 VTSVTAGNITAAVLN
+221 
-236 QNYVVTSKIDDDSF
+236 
-250 TISAKDSS
+250 
-258 TGAAVTANALDTGDG
+258 G
-273 GSATVGAYE
+273 GSSIDIE
-282 IHPGYP
+282 CQIHPGYP
-288 LTTEGYGWGASA
+288 LTTAGYGWGASI
-300 YSGSYGWDLGGPTPI
+300 YNGPYGWGLGGSTPI

-326 FDNDLVANI
+326 FENDFVANI

-344 RGSSASPAT
+344 RGASASPAT

-378 TLSQNDKHLL
+378 AVSQNDKHLL

-421 GTTPGG
+421 GTTPDGR
-427 AASSAGFL
+427 ASSAGFL

-440 SEIVATQATRQ
+440 SEIVAIQATRQ

-521 YVYKDINFGQ
+521 YVYKDINFAQ
-531 SDQIVSGTNEGFNE
+531 ADQIVSGTNEGFNE
-545 VWWFY
+545 IWWFY
-550 PSAESNWNDRYV
+550 PSADSNWNNRYV

-572 YGSVERTAWLD
+572 FGNLGRTAWLD

-595 EQYTYAE
+595 AEYEYTD

-609 SGNLYQHEVGVN
+609 SGNLFAHEVGVN
-621 DDESAMTCF
+621 DDGAAMTCF

-636 DLAEGDQF
+636 DLGDGDQF
-644 MLTRRIIP
+644 ILTRRIIP
-652 DINFNQSTA
+652 DISYNQSTA
-661 ATPGVTFEMR
+661 ATPTVTLAIR

-678 AYSSDPSDT
+678 QYQGDPSDT
-687 QSVLTTSANVN
+687 QNVIETSANIY
-698 VFTDQVFIR
+698 TDQVFVR

-715 KIASDTLDVQWQLGS
+715 RVASDTEGVQWQLGS
-730 PRLDVRPDGRR
+730 PRLDIRPDGRR

>member
-37 FPQKLGGWLKTT
+37 FPQKLGGWQKTT
-49 PETFIGVCRQ
+49 VNTFIGVCRQ
-59 VWNWITS
+59 VWNWVTS

-85 GQFYDITP
+85 GFFYDITP
-93 LRATTAAGDVTFA
+93 LRDTTAAGDVTFA
-106 ALTPGSSTITVSNTA
+106 ASNGSSTITVSDTT
-121 HGALAGDYV
+121 HDALSGDYV
-130 TFSDALTLSGGV
+130 TFS
-142 ITGTIAGT
+142 
-150 STGTATFTTVSQTS
+150 
-164 TSGDGYGADFTI
+164 GAA
-176 SSDGA
+176 S
-181 GAYTLDAITA
+181 
-191 AGNAYAAADTLVILG
+191 LG
-206 TDLGG
+206 
-211 LSPANDATIT
+211 
-221 VTSVTAGNITAAVLN
+221 GNITADVLN
-236 QNYVVTSKIDDDSF
+236 QNYVITSIIDPNSF
-250 TISAKDSS
+250 TISAKNPS
-258 TGAAVTANALDTGDG
+258 TGAAVVANASDSGNGG
-273 GSATVGAYE
+273 GSTVGAYE
-282 IHPGYP
+282 IHPGFP
-288 LTTEGYGWGASA
+288 LTTAGYGWGV
-300 YSGSYGWDLGGPTPI
+300 GSYDGDFGYGQSGDTPI

-344 RGSSASPAT
+344 RGSLVVPST
-353 ALGTRAVLLSSLS
+353 ALSTRAVLLSSLA
-366 GNDSVPTLAMQV
+366 GNDSVPTLAMQ
-378 TLSQNDKHLL
+378 TLISQNDKHLL

-435 RVSRG
+435 RISRG
-440 SEIVATQATRQ
+440 SEIVAALSTRQ
-451 EILVWTDTTLYS
+451 EVLVWTDTTLYS
-463 LQFTGT
+463 LQYLGT
-469 TDVFALQQ
+469 TDVFSLQQ
-477 LADNISIISPR
+477 LADNISLIGPR
-488 AAATANNVTYW
+488 AAASANNVTYW

-583 TPLRDVPTGLYT
+583 TPLRDFPTALYT
-595 EQYTYAE
+595 EPYTYE
-602 TVAGTPN
+602 DTIAGTPN

-652 DINFNQSTA
+652 DISFNQSTA
-661 ATPGVTFEMR
+661 ATPEVTFEMR

-715 KIASDTLDVQWQLGS
+715 KIVSDTLGVQWQLGS

>member
-1 MSFIKLVFKPG
+1 MSFLKLVFKPG

-49 PETFIGVCRQ
+49 PNTFIGVCRQ
-59 VWNWITS
+59 VWNWVTS

-85 GQFYDITP
+85 GFFYDITP
-93 LRATTAAGDVTFA
+93 LRVPPTAAGAVTFA
-106 ALTPGSSTITVSNTA
+106 ASNGSSTITVSNTT

-130 TFSDALTLSGGV
+130 TFSGA
-142 ITGTIAGT
+142 
-150 STGTATFTTVSQTS
+150 VS
-164 TSGDGYGADFTI
+164 
-176 SSDGA
+176 
-181 GAYTLDAITA
+181 
-191 AGNAYAAADTLVILG
+191 LG
-206 TDLGG
+206 
-211 LSPANDATIT
+211 
-221 VTSVTAGNITAAVLN
+221 GNITADVLN
-236 QNYVVTSKIDDDSF
+236 QNYVITSITDPNSF
-250 TISAKDSS
+250 TISAKNPS
-258 TGAAVTANALDTGDG
+258 TGATVVANASDSGNGG
-273 GSATVGAYE
+273 GSTIGAYE

-288 LTTEGYGWGASA
+288 LTTAGYGWGV
-300 YSGSYGWDLGGPTPI
+300 GSYNGDFGYGQSGDTPI

-344 RGSSASPAT
+344 RGSLTAPST
-353 ALGTRAVLLSSLS
+353 ALGTRAILLSDLVDA
-366 GNDSVPTLAMQV
+366 NSVPTLAMQI
-378 TLSQNDKHLL
+378 LISQNDKHLL

-435 RVSRG
+435 RISRG
-440 SEIVATQATRQ
+440 SEIVAALSTRQ
-451 EILVWTDTTLYS
+451 EVLVWTDTTLYS
-463 LQFTGT
+463 LQYLGT
-469 TDVFALQQ
+469 TDVFSLQQ
-477 LADNISIISPR
+477 LADNISLIGPR
-488 AAATANNVTYW
+488 AAASANNVTYW

-550 PSAESNWNDRYV
+550 PSANSNWNDRYV

-583 TPLRDVPTGLYT
+583 TPLRDFPTALYT
-595 EQYTYAE
+595 EPYTYND
-602 TVAGTPN
+602 TIAGNPN
-609 SGNLYQHEVGVN
+609 TGNLYKHEVGVN

-636 DLAEGDQF
+636 DLTEGDQF

-652 DINFNQSTA
+652 DISFNQSTA
-661 ATPGVTFEMR
+661 ATPEVTFEMR

-678 AYSSDPSDT
+678 TYSSDPSDT